1 MNKYLD
7 WISSKESIVLT
18 VYAVLLFF
26 LLTPGIVVTLPP
38 KGGKYIVAL
47 VHAVIFGIVWKV
59 TSHWIYTAAKKS

>member
-18 VYAVLLFF
+18 IYAVLLFF
-26 LLTPGIVVTLPP
+26 LLTPGILVTLPP

-59 TSHWIYTAAKKS
+59 TSHWIYTAAKK

>member
-18 VYAVLLFF
+18 IYAVLLFF
-26 LLTPGIVVTLPP
+26 LLTPGILVTLPP

>member
-18 VYAVLLFF
+18 LYAVLLFF
-26 LLTPGIVVTLPP
+26 LLTPGILVTLPP

-59 TSHWIYTAAKKS
+59 TSHWVYSAAKKS